1 MVSVLES
8 EGQVRVGSWC
18 DGGGAD
24 RVAIKGGARESVCVG
39 RKT

>member
-24 RVAIKGGARESVCVG
+24 RVAKGGEGESVGVG